1 MTIENANIP
10 IKQASDRSFGIVFT
24 VVLSGIGLYPMLA
37 GTSPRVF
44 FLGAA
49 AALLCVAVF
58 RPHWLS
64 FPGSLWH
71 KLGLLLGAVV
81 APIMLGVVYLITIVP
96 LGLFMKIRGKKLLE
110 QSFDADLKSYWVA
123 REKPPQSMKKQF

>member
-1 MTIENANIP
+1 MTIEHANIP

-24 VVLSGIGLYPMLA
+24 VVLLGIGLYPMLA

-58 RPHWLS
+58 RPRWLS
-64 FPGSLWH
+64 FPSSLWH